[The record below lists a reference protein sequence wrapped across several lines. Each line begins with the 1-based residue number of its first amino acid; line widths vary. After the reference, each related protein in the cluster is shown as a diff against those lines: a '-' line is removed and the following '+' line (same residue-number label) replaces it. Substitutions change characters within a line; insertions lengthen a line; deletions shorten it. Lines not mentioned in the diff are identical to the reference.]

1 MARDARGIIDKI
13 FADTGDVADPSFS
26 FAEGWPSTYSEAGG
40 ETPEREV
47 FNKLFQVLFALGY
60 DMSRFGG
67 ALPWDAVINYA
78 VPAVVSGANG
88 KLYLAVKPSGP
99 GVVGGAVKPVDDV
112 DGDFWVQVGNAH
124 ARDVAYD
131 GTTAGLNADNVQTAL
146 DELVSREPGQATTKK
161 AGLVEQATQS
171 EVNAGTDA
179 ARYVSPKTLKDWS
192 GGFDGTVTLR
202 STRSATGTWTIT
214 GLTIGKP
221 MIIGVAA
228 NNGAL
233 PWWQIR
239 VLSGANMGR
248 STNTSYPYFGG
259 RTAGPGQDTSN
270 GVPGFIL
277 IPAKPNVSIAVQKIQ
292 GATIYAYQ

>member
-99 GVVGGAVKPVDDV
+99 GVAGGAVKPVDDV

-131 GTTAGLNADNVQTAL
+131 GTTAGLNADNVQTAI
-146 DELVSREPGQATTKK
+146 DKLVSREPTQATTTE
-161 AGLVEQATQS
+161 AGLVEQATQA
-171 EVNAGTDA
+171 EVDAGTDA

-192 GGFDGTVTLR
+192 GGFDGKVRLR
-202 STRSATGTWTIT
+202 STRSTTGRWTIT
-214 GLTIGKP
+214 GLTVGQP
-221 MIIGVAA
+221 LIIAMAATVRSSVSIYVVSGSNDGAKNSSYQFSFQSYSTFDA
-228 NNGAL
+228 NNT
-233 PWWQIR
+233 PW
-239 VLSGANMGR
+239 SC
-248 STNTSYPYFGG
+248 
-259 RTAGPGQDTSN
+259 
-270 GVPGFIL
+270 IL
-277 IPAKPNVSIAVQKIQ
+277 IPTSTSVSLHVSSQYNMS
-292 GATIYAYQ
+292 TLRAYQ